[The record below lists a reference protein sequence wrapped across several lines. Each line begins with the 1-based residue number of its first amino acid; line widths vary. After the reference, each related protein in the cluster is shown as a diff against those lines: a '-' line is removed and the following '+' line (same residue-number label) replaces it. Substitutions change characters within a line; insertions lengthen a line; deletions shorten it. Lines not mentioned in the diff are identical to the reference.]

1 MIYDIAYM
9 IKITSMKPI
18 RAQDRIKLTSNRPLY
33 MVTTANLALKSQF
46 NFVLGFYNIGYSAKS
61 IGYSAIYTLFIYYML
76 LWNILD
82 SFAGEHNLMEK
93 FEEN

>member
-1 MIYDIAYM
+1 
-9 IKITSMKPI
+9 MKPI

-46 NFVLGFYNIGYSAKS
+46 NFVQGFYNIGYSAKS
-61 IGYSAIYTLFIYYML
+61 ISYSAIYTVFIYFML

-82 SFAGEHNLMEK
+82 SLAREHNLMEK